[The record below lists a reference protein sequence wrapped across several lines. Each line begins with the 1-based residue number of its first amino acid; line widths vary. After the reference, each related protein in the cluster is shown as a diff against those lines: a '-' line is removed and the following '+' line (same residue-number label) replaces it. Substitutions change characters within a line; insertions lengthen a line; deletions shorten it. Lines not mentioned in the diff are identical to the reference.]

1 MVNRIMVLLASLGL
15 SGTMVLP
22 AAAAPVNL
30 LPGSASQSHQNRAV
44 APLHK
49 LAGTAIRWN
58 GVVAPLAA
66 GLNVIDTATIKCANA
81 AGCTIT
87 IAAMVQV
94 IADNAGQWA
103 ICTTI
108 DGNGGQP
115 GGCPVQGVAQ
125 STNYQ
130 IGNLK
135 QNAVVAQGNHTVQ
148 TQVMMPSTGSIGAWE
163 SDYSVYKN

>member
-1 MVNRIMVLLASLGL
+1 MVNRIMMVLASLGL
-15 SGTMVLP
+15 SGAMALP
-22 AAAAPVNL
+22 VVAAPVNL
-30 LPGSASQSHQNRAV
+30 SPGSASQSHQNRA
-44 APLHK
+44 AAQLLK

-66 GLNVIDTATIKCANA
+66 GLNTIDTATIKCGAT

-103 ICTTI
+103 ICTTV
-108 DGNGGQP
+108 DGNSAEP

-125 STNYQ
+125 SSNYQ

-135 QNAVVAQGNHTVQ
+135 QNAVVTQGTHTVQ
-148 TQVMMPSTGSIGAWE
+148 TQVMMPSTGSVGAWE